1 MVIVRLN
8 GGVGN
13 QMFQYAMGR
22 TVAHRRRTSVRF
34 DFRSLDGNARRCYSL
49 GAWNVEAAPAS
60 MRDLLSVRIASC
72 LERILMRG
80 RPYYARHTVCE
91 QSFSFDPDALN
102 APGNCLLMGYWQ
114 SEKYFKEI
122 EPILRHEFT
131 LRMEPSAKSQEVARA
146 IQASN
151 STFLHIRRG
160 DYAADPMI
168 NKVHGTCS
176 MRYYED
182 AVNYIGRAMHDPHLF
197 VFSDEPRW
205 VREHL
210 KLPFPMT
217 VVDHNHPGNAQS
229 PGREHEDLWLMTLCR
244 HAILA
249 NSSFSWWGAW
259 LNPER
264 NRIVIAPERWF
275 RSPNNDTRDLIPD
288 NWIRMRS

>member
-1 MVIVRLN
+1 
-8 GGVGN
+8 
-13 QMFQYAMGR
+13 MGLCR
-22 TVAHRRRTSVRF
+22 VLK
-34 DFRSLDGNARRCYSL
+34 RSD
-49 GAWNVEAAPAS
+49 
-60 MRDLLSVRIASC
+60 
-72 LERILMRG
+72 
-80 RPYYARHTVCE
+80 PYYARPVVYE
-91 QSFSFDPDALN
+91 QSFCFDPDALR
-102 APGNCLLMGYWQ
+102 APRDCLLIGYWQ

-146 IQASN
+146 IQASS

-160 DYAADPMI
+160 DYVADSNI

-182 AVNYIGRAMHDPHLF
+182 AVNYIGRAVHDPHFF
-197 VFSDEPRW
+197 VFSDEPRS
-205 VREHL
+205 VLEQL

-249 NSSFSWWGAW
+249 NSTFSWWGAW
-259 LNPER
+259 LNPSR
-264 NRIVIAPERWF
+264 DRIVIAPGQWF
-275 RSPNNDTRDLIPD
+275 QSLKHETRDLIPQD
-288 NWIRMRS
+288 WIQM